1 MSTSPAIIHQGPLRP
16 KGQFRANQPF
26 CISSSQPPPPMPSP
40 LKIQIQKSV
49 HKSPRRVLARAVG
62 ALVGWLASSTLHE
75 FELNKLPHARP
86 NDTRP
91 AHRSH
96 WASGRQHPPADRS
109 LPPRVRVPLLYS
121 IGISLSG
128 WSRTTR
134 QVSLTSTLLSCI
146 QSFSRPFDRPIRRRA
161 SEGEGREKTV
171 RRFTQAGI
179 WDGVRVGDC
188 CTDWR

>member
-16 KGQFRANQPF
+16 KGQFRANNPLLHRRAHPAAVVVMRDVALPSQDTNPKI
-26 CISSSQPPPPMPSP
+26 CSSRHASS
-40 LKIQIQKSV
+40 
-49 HKSPRRVLARAVG
+49 RAVG
-62 ALVGWLASSTLHE
+62 ALVGILHE

-91 AHRSH
+91 ATRPPITLGKRPTTS
-96 WASGRQHPPADRS
+96 SPADRS
-109 LPPRVRVPLLYS
+109 LPPRVRVRPFCTALGS
-121 IGISLSG
+121 PSG

-146 QSFSRPFDRPIRRRA
+146 QSFSRPTVRSTDPSS

-171 RRFTQAGI
+171 RRFTKLG
-179 WDGVRVGDC
+179 
-188 CTDWR
+188 